1 MVDKRER
8 AAIFRQR
15 VEGAM
20 QRNGLNRS
28 DLAQATNSDR
38 TTIGQ
43 LLTAGAPRLPN
54 AHLAAEIASS
64 LGVSCDWLLGQTDR
78 PERPGDLLAAAMN
91 VTDAD
96 RTTADAQILEWYVEA
111 AGYKVRH
118 VPATLPDMLKTEA
131 MLAWEY
137 ETHLGK
143 SPDQAIQAM
152 QDSQKLLLSGR
163 SDFEIAMPAHEIAA
177 LAEGSGYYRDLP
189 RTTRREQ
196 LGVVADICDRNFPS
210 LRLFLFD
217 ARKVYSAPLTIF
229 GPLLA
234 VLYVGNVYLAFRSTD
249 RVRVLTKH
257 FDWLVREATVDA
269 RNLPAHLRQLD
280 MA

>member
-1 MVDKRER
+1 
-8 AAIFRQR
+8 
-15 VEGAM
+15 M

-28 DLAQATNSDR
+28 DLARATNSDR

-111 AGYKVRH
+111 AGYKIRH

-189 RTTRREQ
+189 KTTRREQ

-249 RVRVLTKH
+249 RVRVLTNH

>member
-1 MVDKRER
+1 
-8 AAIFRQR
+8 
-15 VEGAM
+15 M

-28 DLAQATNSDR
+28 DLARATGSDR

-54 AHLAAEIASS
+54 AHLAAEIAST

-78 PERPGDLLAAAMN
+78 PERPGDLLAAAMD

-96 RTTADAQILEWYVEA
+96 RTTADAQILEWYAEA
-111 AGYKVRH
+111 AGYKIRH

-152 QDSQKLLLSGR
+152 QDSQRLLLSGR

-177 LAEGSGYYRDLP
+177 LADGSGYYRGLP
-189 RTTRREQ
+189 DQTRREQ
-196 LGVVADICDRNFPS
+196 LKVVADICDRNFPS

-217 ARKVYSAPLTIF
+217 ARTVYSAPLTIF

-249 RVRVLTKH
+249 RVRVLTTH
-257 FDWLVREATVDA
+257 FDWLVRKATVDA
-269 RNLPAHLRQLD
+269 RDLPAHLRDLTGG
-280 MA
+280 